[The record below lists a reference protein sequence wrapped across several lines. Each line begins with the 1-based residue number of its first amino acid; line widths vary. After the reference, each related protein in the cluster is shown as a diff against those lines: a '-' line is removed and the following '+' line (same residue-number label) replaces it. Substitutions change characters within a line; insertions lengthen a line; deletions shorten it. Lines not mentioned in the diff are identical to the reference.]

1 MTGVIIGFAIIFS
14 IVLVGYILAKT
25 GIIASGSERLVLNRI
40 AFYSATPALVFMVV
54 SKADVATLLSPVV
67 AVAALSALAT
77 AGVYVAVSRIFFR
90 HDAATTCIAAA
101 SSAYVNSNNIGLPVG
116 MYVLGN
122 GSYVAPILLFQMA
135 LFTPI
140 ILAILAAATGD
151 GNRHKVA
158 HIIRGSLLSPM
169 VLGALVGMVVSLL
182 HVNLPDAVLRPL
194 EILGGASIPMI
205 LISFGASLH
214 SSRVLDT
221 PEQRVGVLTASVL
234 KVLGMPAFAVAIG
247 AFVFHLDGEL
257 LYVAAI
263 LAALPTAQNIYN
275 YAATYQKGTVIA
287 RDTVLV
293 TTFAALPAMLL
304 ISLMFGR

>member
-1 MTGVIIGFAIIFS
+1 M
-14 IVLVGYILAKT
+14 
-25 GIIASGSERLVLNRI
+25 
-40 AFYSATPALVFMVV
+40 
-54 SKADVATLLSPVV
+54 
-67 AVAALSALAT
+67 
-77 AGVYVAVSRIFFR
+77 
-90 HDAATTCIAAA
+90 
-101 SSAYVNSNNIGLPVG
+101 
-116 MYVLGN
+116 
-122 GSYVAPILLFQMA
+122 
-135 LFTPI
+135 
-140 ILAILAAATGD
+140 
-151 GNRHKVA
+151 
-158 HIIRGSLLSPM
+158 
-169 VLGALVGMVVSLL
+169 LGALVGMVVSLL

>member
-54 SKADVATLLSPVV
+54 SKADVETLLSPVV

-122 GSYVAPILLFQMA
+122 GSYVAPILLFQM
-135 LFTPI
+135 
-140 ILAILAAATGD
+140 ATGD

>member
-54 SKADVATLLSPVV
+54 SKADVETLLSPVV

-205 LISFGASLH
+205 LISFGVGTQGVRNASICCSH
-214 SSRVLDT
+214 WRFCVPS
-221 PEQRVGVLTASVL
+221 
-234 KVLGMPAFAVAIG
+234 
-247 AFVFHLDGEL
+247 
-257 LYVAAI
+257 
-263 LAALPTAQNIYN
+263 
-275 YAATYQKGTVIA
+275 
-287 RDTVLV
+287 
-293 TTFAALPAMLL
+293 
-304 ISLMFGR
+304 